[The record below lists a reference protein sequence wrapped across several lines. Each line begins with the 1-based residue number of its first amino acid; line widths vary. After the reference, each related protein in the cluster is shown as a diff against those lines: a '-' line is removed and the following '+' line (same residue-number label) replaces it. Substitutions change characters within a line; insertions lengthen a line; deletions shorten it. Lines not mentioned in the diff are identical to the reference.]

1 MDQIDDVCSD
11 YVQIKGEQSIVLK
24 MKAEREKEKDAKVVL
39 TNPVSYYISFSIS
52 NIFSRV
58 QTKKK
63 FILI

>member
-39 TNPVSYYISFSIS
+39 TNPVSYYISF
-52 NIFSRV
+52 
-58 QTKKK
+58 
-63 FILI
+63 